1 MRITIAKR
9 PIPGAENTSSKP
21 SAGSRYPFTVEVSE
35 NATVDDLKAAVA
47 KQVKSMYPD
56 RQRLSYG
63 DKKNVLESGSALSKY
78 SISDNDTVY
87 IKDLGPQIGWQT
99 VFYIEYLGP
108 IIFHYLVYNFPRF
121 FYGTTFEHSEIQ
133 QRVYLLIMGH
143 FIKRELETAFV
154 HRFSHGTM
162 PLMNVFKNSFHYHML
177 SGLNLAYWVYSPASA
192 QGTLLAAKLGNP
204 TLMTIL
210 TGVFV
215 FAELSNLKTHIT
227 LRNLRPPG
235 TRVRRIPYG
244 YGFDIVSCPNY
255 LFETIA
261 WVSIA
266 AMTRSFAA
274 LFFLIVSTGQM
285 YIWAIKKHKQYKR
298 EFPDYP
304 KSRKS
309 MIPFIA

>member
-1 MRITIAKR
+1 
-9 PIPGAENTSSKP
+9 
-21 SAGSRYPFTVEVSE
+21 
-35 NATVDDLKAAVA
+35 
-47 KQVKSMYPD
+47 
-56 RQRLSYG
+56 
-63 DKKNVLESGSALSKY
+63 
-78 SISDNDTVY
+78 
-87 IKDLGPQIGWQT
+87 
-99 VFYIEYLGP
+99 
-108 IIFHYLVYNFPRF
+108 
-121 FYGTTFEHSEIQ
+121 
-133 QRVYLLIMGH
+133 MGH
-143 FIKRELETAFV
+143 FIKRELESAFV

-177 SGLNLAYWVYSPASA
+177 SGLNLAYWIYSPKSA
-192 QGTLLAAKLGNP
+192 EGTLLAAKLSNP
-204 TLMTIL
+204 LLMAIL
-210 TGVFV
+210 TGVFL

-261 WVSIA
+261 WVAIA

-274 LFFLIVSTGQM
+274 LLFLIVSSGQM

-304 KSRKS
+304 KSRKA
-309 MIPFIA
+309 MLPFIA